1 MSTPLLITPLTE
13 WCWRLQRRA
22 AAFSIAEYVRL
33 NMYQNEE
40 WNAHTKWLRKMITD
54 HSISNYTT
62 QINKYVFIFERE
74 RKIKEAKAN
83 GKSNVVHSISYFDV
97 ALSVQLIPKCNWRQ
111 RAHGTQKQ
119 RSSKKKNKN
128 KIVTNA
134 KRKRIVGFERSLRMQ
149 WDIDR
154 PISLSPPFSFGF
166 FFFGFFLHWNN
177 SFYRVLSTLF
187 STRRCISVW
196 SCRISFLWA
205 CIGT

>member
-111 RAHGTQKQ
+111 RAHETQKQ
-119 RSSKKKNKN
+119 RSSKKKQKQNCNQRQKKKN
-128 KIVTNA
+128 CGFWKISANA
-134 KRKRIVGFERSLRMQ
+134 MRH
-149 WDIDR
+149 W
-154 PISLSPPFSFGF
+154 SPDKPFASFF
-166 FFFGFFLHWNN
+166 FWLFFFGFFLHWNN